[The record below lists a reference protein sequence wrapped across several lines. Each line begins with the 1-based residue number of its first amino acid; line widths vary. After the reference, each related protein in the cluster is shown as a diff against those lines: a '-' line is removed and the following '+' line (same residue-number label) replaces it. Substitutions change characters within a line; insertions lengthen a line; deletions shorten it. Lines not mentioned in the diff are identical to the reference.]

1 MSYYKHHKAC
11 HCSGCIRYVDDTVHY
26 SHEFTNRDPT
36 YPLPLT
42 YSSSPICHDF
52 HKSLVTTIN
61 ADEYVSDY
69 MDSNMDVVLRRQ
81 RKPFVFYEKH
91 RDPLINKVSFSPYAP
106 RYALVAYSDN
116 DNDTDTD
123 EGKAG
128 DDFRKVDVDKDE
140 DDKYKDDYIDI
151 GVAIKPMQS
160 TYKERARK
168 RRAKKIR
175 DVAKKNKVGLV
186 PMSMLEPKPKPM
198 KLPSNC
204 FSRPKIVRNC
214 YAGKCKIDIVDDV
227 TCYDY

>member
-1 MSYYKHHKAC
+1 MPHYKHHKAC
-11 HCSGCIRYVDDTVHY
+11 HCSGCIRYVDDTIHY
-26 SHEFTNRDPT
+26 SHEFTNHDPT

-42 YSSSPICHDF
+42 YSSSSIRHDF
-52 HKSLVTTIN
+52 HEGLITM
-61 ADEYVSDY
+61 SDC
-69 MDSNMDVVLRRQ
+69 MDSNMDVVLRRR
-81 RKPFVFYEKH
+81 RKPFVFYEKP
-91 RDPLINKVSFSPYAP
+91 RDPLMDKVSFPPYAP
-106 RYALVAYSDN
+106 RYALVAYSDD
-116 DNDTDTD
+116 DNNTDTD
-123 EGKAG
+123 KEKT
-128 DDFRKVDVDKDE
+128 DDDVRKVDVDK

-160 TYKERARK
+160 NYKERARK